1 MNAIN
6 YGALDE
12 ADVPSFKFTQQSYMK
27 PGDRTDVGT
36 YEYDPTQSNVDTA
49 VWNDKTNKK
58 THVSNRG
65 SKTAYDWFVSDL
77 QIASGA
83 EGYGDRFK
91 RAVDTT
97 RAAHDKYGYDVST
110 SGHSLGGK
118 ASSYTTEQ
126 LGNEDWYTGG
136 TGFNQGTSAVGRE
149 AIWSKPRR
157 DCNSAN
163 PPAYCAKQTNIK
175 YQSDPISMNRDAF
188 GTTKMYGHKRGY
200 ANRLARFFSP
210 TYRTANN
217 FEGHSLQNFSLPPV
231 NTTTN

>member
-27 PGDRTDVGT
+27 PGDRTDVGS
-36 YEYDPTQSNVDTA
+36 YEYDPTLSNVDTA
-49 VWNDKTNKK
+49 VWNDKANKK

-65 SKTAYDWFVSDL
+65 SSTAYDWFVSDL

-97 RAAHDKYGYDVST
+97 RAAHDTYGYDVST

-118 ASSYTTEQ
+118 ASAYTTEQ

-136 TGFNQGTSAVGRE
+136 TGFNQGTSAVGRDSL
-149 AIWSKPRR
+149 WSKQRR

-163 PPAYCAKQTNIK
+163 PPVYCNKQTNIK
-175 YQSDPISMNRDAF
+175 QDGDYISMNRDAF
-188 GTTKMYGHKRGY
+188 GTTKRYGHKRGFLNS
-200 ANRLARFFSP
+200 AARLFSP
-210 TYRTANN
+210 TYRTAQNASA
-217 FEGHSLQNFSLPPV
+217 HSLSNFSLPPV